1 MDTRTMDDLRPA
13 PIPIRAKYRSSGF
26 PPHDENPLIAAL
38 PPIRTNDQW
47 VAQLLSLPQV
57 TEADK
62 AATSHERC
70 YRVSRLKRVFI
81 PDSAAV
87 TLARRV
93 DVLIRAGLESRN
105 PRTPDRAE
113 SIQRAY
119 ELGQSGHLESIDYS
133 EEAPIAS
140 YSLFG
145 VSGMGKSTAMA
156 KVLAAYPRYI
166 FHPELHLHQ
175 VVWLKVETPKDGSVR
190 ELAMN
195 ILRAFDQVL
204 GTNHV
209 EEIPKHPPPNLALGK
224 VASLAAT
231 HCLGVLVIDEIQNIS
246 IKRSGGR
253 EEVLNWVQE
262 LVNELRLPVILMGT
276 PKACSLFG
284 LQIRHARR
292 AGTAG
297 SDFWAPLELGSEFDL
312 LLGQLW
318 DALVL
323 QEAGPLTEE
332 MRGTVHECTQGI
344 KGFMAD
350 MLLVTQLHALR
361 TDQETIT
368 PEMFRHVA
376 DTEFGHVKRFV
387 AALRSK
393 EPRRLAKYEDI
404 CEYNVDEVI
413 ERTQSALGSAV
424 AEGIR
429 AAKTS
434 EPYLN
439 KAIRNLL
446 STLPIDEQTAQDLV
460 LEVAATEGVTS
471 VRMLTKTAIRL
482 YADRARGPAAA

>member
-1 MDTRTMDDLRPA
+1 MLTLRPGTV
-13 PIPIRAKYRSSGF
+13 PIRARYSVSGF
-26 PPHDENPLIAAL
+26 PPHDDNPLIAAL
-38 PPIRTNDQW
+38 PPIRTDQQW
-47 VAQLLSLPQV
+47 LSQLLSLPQIS
-57 TEADK
+57 EADR
-62 AATSHERC
+62 AASSHERC

-81 PDSAAV
+81 PDSAALK
-87 TLARRV
+87 LARRV
-93 DVLIRAGLESRN
+93 DVLIRSGLESRN

-119 ELGQSGHLESIDYS
+119 ELGQSGHLGQVDYS
-133 EEAPIAS
+133 EEAPIS
-140 YSLFG
+140 SFSLFG

-156 KVLAAYPRYI
+156 RVLAAFPSYI
-166 FHPELHLHQ
+166 LHEELHLHQ
-175 VVWLKVETPKDGSVR
+175 VVWLKVETPKDGSIR

-195 ILRAFDQVL
+195 ILRAFDHVL

-209 EEIPKHPPPNLALGK
+209 AAIPKHPQVNQVLGK
-224 VASLAAT
+224 VATLAAT

-276 PKACSLFG
+276 PKARKLFD

-297 SDFWAPLELGSEFDL
+297 SDFWEPLEPGSEFDL

-323 QEAGPLTEE
+323 REPGPLTDE
-332 MRGTVHECTQGI
+332 MRTAIHESTQGI
-344 KGFMAD
+344 KAFMAD
-350 MLLVTQLHALR
+350 MLLVAQLHALR
-361 TDQETIT
+361 MEQETIT
-368 PEMFRHVA
+368 PALFTHVA
-376 DTEFGHVKRFV
+376 DTEFAHVKRFT

-393 EPRRLAKYEDI
+393 DPRHLARYEDI
-404 CEYNVDEVI
+404 CEYDVDEVI
-413 ERTQSALGSAV
+413 ERTQSALGSTV

-429 AAKTS
+429 AAKAS

-439 KAIRNLL
+439 EAIRNLL
-446 STLPIDEQTAQDLV
+446 STLPIDEPTAKSLV
-460 LEVAATEGVTS
+460 LEVAESKGVTS
-471 VRMLTKTAIRL
+471 VRMLTQTAIRL
-482 YADRARGPAAA
+482 YAERTRDSAAA

>member
-1 MDTRTMDDLRPA
+1 MDTLRPA
-13 PIPIRAKYRSSGF
+13 PLPIRAKYFSSGF
-26 PPHDENPLIAAL
+26 PLHDENPLISAL
-38 PPIRTNDQW
+38 PPIRTDDQW
-47 VAQLLSLPQV
+47 IAQLLSLPHV
-57 TEADK
+57 TDADR
-62 AATSHERC
+62 AESSHLRC

-81 PDSAAV
+81 PDSATV
-87 TLARRV
+87 KLARRV
-93 DVLIRAGLESRN
+93 DVLIRTGLESRN

-119 ELGQSGHLESIDYS
+119 ERGQSGHLEPIDYS

-140 YSLFG
+140 YSLVG
-145 VSGMGKSTAMA
+145 VSGMGKSTGMA
-156 KVLAAYPRYI
+156 KVVAAFPKYI
-166 FHPELHLHQ
+166 FHEDLHLHQ

-195 ILRAFDQVL
+195 ILRAFDEVL

-209 EEIPKHPPPNLALGK
+209 GTIPKHPPVNLVLGK

-231 HCLGVLVIDEIQNIS
+231 HCLGILVIDEIQNIS

-276 PKACSLFG
+276 PKARNLFD

-297 SDFWAPLELGSEFDL
+297 SDFWAPLELDSEFDL

-323 QEAGPLTEE
+323 REVGPLTDE
-332 MRGTVHECTQGI
+332 MRTAVHECTQGI

-361 TDQETIT
+361 TEKETIT
-368 PEMFRHVA
+368 PAMFRQVA
-376 DTEFGHVKRFV
+376 DTEFAHVKRFI

-393 EPRRLAKYEDI
+393 DPRRLARYEDI
-404 CEYNVDEVI
+404 CEYDVDEMI
-413 ERTQSALGSAV
+413 ERTQSSLGSAV

-429 AAKTS
+429 AARGS

-439 KAIRNLL
+439 EAIRHVL
-446 STLPIDEQTAQDLV
+446 STLPIDEATARALV
-460 LEVAATEGVTS
+460 LEVAECKGVTS
-471 VRMLTKTAIRL
+471 ARMLTQSAIRL
-482 YADRARGPAAA
+482 YAERARGAAAA